1 MHFFSYFIYSKIKS
15 DYIPNNDPMDPI
27 DEDSFLSKLNNIR
40 ELNPTI
46 YITATWEE
54 FNIYIENTVKSVVV
68 QQLKEKRNA
77 LLQQT
82 DWVMTYDNVQTLA
95 NLDEWMAY
103 RQKLRDYF
111 SNPSFLLILE
121 PGRKTPDLSAMNFPP
136 KQPAILRKL

>member
-15 DYIPNNDPMDPI
+15 DYIPNNEPMDPI

-46 YITATWEE
+46 SITATWEE
-54 FNIYIENTVKSVVV
+54 FNIYIETTVKNVVV
-68 QQLKEKRNA
+68 QQLKDKRNA

-95 NLDEWMAY
+95 NLDEWMEY

-136 KQPAILRKL
+136 KQPPILRKL